1 MHTLWLHRYYIYRH
15 FMCMLIYTHLHTHTY
30 IHTHIHVCIYIH
42 THIDITKISI
52 VPVYSVQFSTV
63 AQLCLTLCD
72 TTDCSMPG
80 FLVHQQH
87 QEFAHVHWVHDAIQP
102 SHPLLSPFPPAF
114 NLSQHQG
121 LFQWVSSSH

>member
-1 MHTLWLHRYYIYRH
+1 
-15 FMCMLIYTHLHTHTY
+15 MCMLIYTHLHTHTY
-30 IHTHIHVCIYIH
+30 THTHTRMYIYTH

-52 VPVYSVQFSTV
+52 VPVYSVQFSTI

-87 QEFAHVHWVHDAIQP
+87 QEFAHVH
-102 SHPLLSPFPPAF
+102 
-114 NLSQHQG
+114 
-121 LFQWVSSSH
+121 